1 MIKAEKV
8 RTYDVSEKNATL
20 RSAKSLKS
28 PNMPQ
33 FRPLKDFLGT
43 LETRFYET
51 ILTGSNISDLVYWIK
66 TSIRR
71 YSIEIEE
78 YYPKLLAIIVPD
90 YI

>member
-1 MIKAEKV
+1 MIHQAEKV

-20 RSAKSLKS
+20 RAAKNLKS

-43 LETRFYET
+43 LETRFYEK
-51 ILTGSNISDLVYWIK
+51 ILTGSNISDLVNWIK

-71 YSIEIEE
+71 YSIEIVQDMMSTTRS
-78 YYPKLLAIIVPD
+78 YWQ
-90 YI
+90 